1 MGRNATRLN
10 IRSRFARDDASD
22 YFLHYMLGRVFDANM
37 LDFDQSAG
45 GLGMIDYLDCLFPC
59 CLRRAWAQG
68 VYRAYVGRQCN
79 DAGVKGRIDM
89 ARHLR
94 TNMPFRG
101 SVAYTM
107 REYSAD
113 NSLMQLVRHTIEHLK
128 AKPLAR
134 ALLAADSQTRSIID
148 TVCHITRPTYSPRG
162 LRRVVEANLKPLS
175 HPFFTGYRTLQRL
188 SDVCMVTEHRFR
200 THLVVLHLELVELI
214 NVICFQVAK
223 AKALCRKPRA
233 NAIVNLTVILLVG

>member
-1 MGRNATRLN
+1 MAERAERAMERLYTTDNNGGSMEVPAGCLADLEAIGNVPLAELCERNPGLLVFPGDLSDSRDGIGGTPVFTIGGGRLATANVMGFVGRNATRLN

-148 TVCHITRPTYSPRG
+148 T
-162 LRRVVEANLKPLS
+162 
-175 HPFFTGYRTLQRL
+175 
-188 SDVCMVTEHRFR
+188 
-200 THLVVLHLELVELI
+200 
-214 NVICFQVAK
+214 
-223 AKALCRKPRA
+223 
-233 NAIVNLTVILLVG
+233 